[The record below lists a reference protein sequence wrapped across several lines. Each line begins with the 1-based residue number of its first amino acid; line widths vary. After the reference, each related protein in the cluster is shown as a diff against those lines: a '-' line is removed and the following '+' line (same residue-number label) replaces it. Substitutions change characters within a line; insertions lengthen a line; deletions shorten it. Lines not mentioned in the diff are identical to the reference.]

1 MPAPAAPTGV
11 SIPAS
16 YAASNRKPVQPPMSR
31 RYGEQGT
38 VVLRVLVKADGN
50 AGAVDLRTSSGF
62 PMLDEAA
69 RDAVQGWRFI
79 PATRDGKPVPEWY
92 LVPVTFTLRN

>member
-1 MPAPAAPTGV
+1 MRTGV
-11 SIPAS
+11 SIPAR
-16 YAASNRKPVQPPMSR
+16 YAATNRKPVQPAVSR

-38 VVLRVLVKADGN
+38 VTLRVLVRADGS
-50 AGAVDLRTSSGF
+50 AGAVEIRTSSGF

-69 RDAVQGWRFI
+69 RDAVKVWRFI
-79 PATRDGKPVPEWY
+79 PATRDGEPVTEWY

>member
-1 MPAPAAPTGV
+1 
-11 SIPAS
+11 
-16 YAASNRKPVQPPMSR
+16 MSR

-38 VVLRVLVKADGN
+38 VTLRVMVRADGR
-50 AGAVDLRTSSGF
+50 AGQVEVRRSSGF
-62 PMLDEAA
+62 PMLDDAA
-69 RDAVQGWRFI
+69 REAVQDWRFN

>member
-1 MPAPAAPTGV
+1 MQPAL
-11 SIPAS
+11 
-16 YAASNRKPVQPPMSR
+16 SR

-38 VVLRVLVKADGN
+38 VLLRVQVKADGN
-50 AGAVDLRTSSGF
+50 AGAVEIRTSSGF

-69 RDAVQGWRFI
+69 RDAVKEWRFI
-79 PATRDGKPVPEWY
+79 PATRDGKPVTEWY